1 MLASLKALTDRVLAM
16 HQGRITGELARSE
29 LTEQSVMN
37 HVTGHCLRAA

>member
-1 MLASLKALTDRVLAM
+1 MEEILGMSDRVLAM